1 MHFCVIIKK
10 LYLCISNAR
19 KLFTKN
25 DKENSTEKRP
35 KSSFPSPFSLLAQAQ
50 PTPSPSLS
58 AGPSC
63 GPAGLARTALLAA
76 KPRRTAAPSAYRPSP
91 PVTLTRRPC
100 PDAVVPT
107 PINPGGPAQ
116 RLRPR
121 VKQAGSARGQS
132 GPSWAAC
139 VFEPN
144 KPIFSI
150 SKSSKHTLDP
160 LKPHILSNLTW
171 IWIIPFPKFF

>member
-63 GPAGLARTALLAA
+63 GPAGLAGTALLAA

-91 PVTLTRRPC
+91 PLHWHAGPVLTPSFPPPSTLVGRPSAA
-100 PDAVVPT
+100 PPWWA
-107 PINPGGPAQ
+107 GPEAAPPRQ
-116 RLRPR
+116 AGRVRPR
-121 VKQAGSARGQS
+121 AE
-132 GPSWAAC
+132 WAELGC
-139 VFEPN
+139 VRVW
-144 KPIFSI
+144 
-150 SKSSKHTLDP
+150 TQ
-160 LKPHILSNLTW
+160 
-171 IWIIPFPKFF
+171 